1 MYVVNDLPPQID
13 RELLDRL
20 VEADP
25 ATIGHFLHIGFMD
38 PAIRGLMP
46 NTRIAGTAVPVRAPG
61 PDSTI
66 LHYAL
71 GQVREGDVL
80 VIDRCGDH
88 KHAGTGGVVAYA
100 ARKAGVKGIIVDGV
114 VADLHELRAYG
125 VPIWARGSSGIT
137 TKRGMGCGG
146 WFCVPAS
153 CGGVVVEPGD
163 AILAD
168 ESGILVLRPDQIE
181 AAADRALQLQAAE
194 KEILRRLDAGE
205 KLPDISGA
213 TKRVL
218 EGLGA

>member
-1 MYVVNDLPPQID
+1 MYVVNELPPQIN
-13 RELLDRL
+13 RRLLDRL
-20 VEADP
+20 IQADP
-25 ATIGHFLHIGFMD
+25 ATIGHFLHIGFME
-38 PAIRGLMP
+38 PAIRGLTP

-100 ARKAGVKGIIVDGV
+100 ARKAGVAGIIVDGV
-114 VADLHELRAYG
+114 VADLHELREYG

-153 CGGVVVEPGD
+153 CGGVVVQPGD
-163 AILAD
+163 AVLAD
-168 ESGILVLRPDQIE
+168 ESGILVLRPEQIE

-194 KEILRRLDAGE
+194 KEILKRLDAGE

-218 EGLGA
+218 EGLSA